1 MFIIHV
7 HLQAFTLCPQ
17 LKSCRHTLSARL
29 SHTYINQ
36 PKTVF
41 KTIGEIP
48 PKDATKVASSSS
60 GGDMETESVVQ
71 ENLHD
76 AYPSPG

>member
-1 MFIIHV
+1 MFTIHV
-7 HLQAFTLCPQ
+7 HLQVFTLCPQ
-17 LKSCRHTLSARL
+17 LKSFRHMLSARL
-29 SHTYINQ
+29 SRTLINRRQ
-36 PKTVF
+36 FLRRLGK
-41 KTIGEIP
+41 IP
-48 PKDATKVASSSS
+48 PKDVASSNS